1 MYCIKCGVELAAS
14 EKVCPLCGTR
24 VYHPELGTPTGEP
37 TYPPRHP
44 EHRHINRHAPLSLI
58 TLATVMLCLQMVFLD
73 MRVGEGLR
81 WSYYAAGALVVCY
94 ILAVLPI
101 WFRRPNPVIFVPCD
115 FATVMLYVWGV
126 NELTGGDWF
135 LSFAFPVIGMIGL
148 LTTAVITLCRYV
160 RGGYFFIWGGAVLLL
175 GAYIVLL
182 EMFIHITFSPIH
194 HIFWSF
200 YPLIGCVLLGAFLL
214 LAGMCRPLREAL
226 EKKFFL

>member
-1 MYCIKCGVELAAS
+1 MYCIQCGVELAAS

-24 VYHPELGTPTGEP
+24 VYHPELGAPTGEP
-37 TYPPRHP
+37 TYPPRRP

-58 TLATVMLCLQMVFLD
+58 TLLTVMLCLQLVVLD
-73 MRVGEGLR
+73 MRAGAGLR
-81 WSYYAAGALVVCY
+81 WSYYAAGALVMVY

-115 FATVMLYVWGV
+115 FATVTLYVLGV
-126 NELTGGDWF
+126 NLLTDGDWF
-135 LSFAFPVIGMIGL
+135 LSFAFPVIGMLGL
-148 LTTAVITLCRYV
+148 LTTTVITLCRYV
-160 RGGYFFIWGGAVLLL
+160 RRGYFFIWGGAVMAL
-175 GAYIVLL
+175 GAYLVLL
-182 EMFIHITFSPIH
+182 EMFIHITFSPVH
-194 HIFWSF
+194 QIFWSL

>member
-1 MYCIKCGVELAAS
+1 MYCVNCGVKLADT
-14 EKVCPLCGTR
+14 EKQCPLCGVK
-24 VYHPELGTPTGEP
+24 VYHPDILREAEVPL
-37 TYPPRHP
+37 YPRRQLPSQQISSSGVKIILTAMFLLP
-44 EHRHINRHAPLSLI
+44 AII
-58 TLATVMLCLQMVFLD
+58 TLLCDLQLSGGV
-73 MRVGEGLR
+73 V
-81 WSYYAAGALVVCY
+81 WSGYAVGALALCYVV
-94 ILAVLPI
+94 AVLPC

-182 EMFIHITFSPIH
+182 EMFIHITFSPVH